1 MTIVLILAAMG
12 QGRHRKKKNCHNQK
26 QLHVNTAGYVAFF
39 QWSGGFMGD
48 EGRLCRKVM
57 RLSLWLG
64 CASAKEKI
72 IRTYCDMRISL
83 VVGRLRRWTIEGLQP
98 NKRFEEWYKS
108 TKQEVRGVVQVGGFF
123 FIFLG
128 CWSQGQIIQNYPF
141 SC

>member
-1 MTIVLILAAMG
+1 
-12 QGRHRKKKNCHNQK
+12 
-26 QLHVNTAGYVAFF
+26 
-39 QWSGGFMGD
+39 MGD

-108 TKQEVRGVVQVGGFF
+108 TKQEVRGVVQVNQTRGSRSGTSWRVFLY
-123 FIFLG
+123 FLG
-128 CWSQGQIIQNYPF
+128 LLVSGPNNPKLPFFLLGHKPQGVC
-141 SC
+141 SLAGTR